1 MKLKYLAHACFL
13 ITSEAGL
20 RIITDPYVAGGNI
33 KYAPIT
39 DAADIITVSHDHSD
53 HNAVSSVRG
62 TPETFTGSGQKNIK
76 GIQFKGIA
84 TYHDDS
90 EGSQRGNNSVICF
103 SLDGIRV
110 CHLGDLGH
118 RLSREQLNEIGEPD
132 LLLIPVGGFY
142 TIDAENA
149 TQICDELKPKIVVP
163 MHYKTPKIDFPIASV
178 DDFLKGKKNVNR
190 PDSSETELRANEL
203 PDTTEIVVLKPA
215 L

>member
-13 ITSEAGL
+13 LTSEAGL
-20 RIITDPYVAGGNI
+20 RIITDPYVAGDSI
-33 KYAPIT
+33 KYAPVT
-39 DAADIITVSHDHSD
+39 EAADIVTVSHDHFD

-90 EGSQRGNNSVICF
+90 EGSQRGANNVICF

-118 RLSREQLNEIGEPD
+118 RFNHEQINEIGEPD
-132 LLLIPVGGFY
+132 LLLIPVGGHF
-142 TIDAENA
+142 TIDAKAA
-149 TQICDELKPKIVVP
+149 TQICDDLKPRIVVP
-163 MHYKTPKIDFPIASV
+163 MHYKTPKIDFPIVGV

-190 PDSSETELRANEL
+190 PDSSETELKASEL
-203 PDTTEIVVLKPA
+203 PDATEIVALKPA